1 MSNVS
6 SIIFLKLL
14 PLLKLLPFYYYDK
27 VFRLIDKSAKSV
39 ADIGCGKGLPMEA
52 IKHRLSHKP
61 YTLGIDIFRPYVTVA
76 KKLKIH
82 DEYVI
87 CDARFLPLRERE
99 SSRCLPLFRIDRTF
113 TKK

>member
-1 MSNVS
+1 MSNAS

-14 PLLKLLPFYYYDK
+14 PLLKLLQFYYYDK

-39 ADIGCGKGLPMEA
+39 ADMDCGKGLPMEA
-52 IKHRLSHKP
+52 IKHRLNHKP
-61 YTLGIDIFRPYVTVA
+61 YALGIDIFRPYIILA

-87 CDARFLPLRERE
+87 CDVRF
-99 SSRCLPLFRIDRTF
+99 CH
-113 TKK
+113 